1 MPPVILLRTTP
12 GARFVDWLETAKP
25 TPKPVTPPL
34 DEKYRNGFHAISCI
48 VAAVALVI
56 ALITV
61 R

>member
-1 MPPVILLRTTP
+1 MIWSILTMMLILSN
-12 GARFVDWLETAKP
+12 VWVHSLKD
-25 TPKPVTPPL
+25 L

>member
-1 MPPVILLRTTP
+1 MIWSILTMLLIL
-12 GARFVDWLETAKP
+12 ANVWVHSLKD
-25 TPKPVTPPL
+25 L
-34 DEKYRNGFHAISCI
+34 DEKYRNGFHTISCI